1 MGNVTP
7 QGCYTWSAV
16 RRSVSRPTTRETTR
30 SGLVLFVVA
39 GAQIVAFVLTLQQV
53 PHALAGFDDYAC
65 PR

>member
-16 RRSVSRPTTRETTR
+16 RRSVSRPTTQATNR
-30 SGLVLFVVA
+30 SGLVLFIVA
-39 GAQIVAFVLTLQQV
+39 AAQIVAFVLMLQQV
-53 PHALAGFDDYAC
+53 PHALAGFDDYDC